1 MSKGE
6 FTMILHHARI
16 HFGEAVFFAGVLTV
30 MLMIAFVDFE
40 AFVVSMLV
48 ITLMPW
54 IYDLIEQTRKQK

>member
-6 FTMILHHARI
+6 QTIILHHPRI
-16 HFGEAVFFAGVLTV
+16 HLGEAAVAAGLLTA

-48 ITLMPW
+48 IILMPW
-54 IYDLIEQTRKQK
+54 IYDVIEQTRKQK

>member
-1 MSKGE
+1 
-6 FTMILHHARI
+6 
-16 HFGEAVFFAGVLTV
+16 

-54 IYDLIEQTRKQK
+54 IYDIIEQTKKQK

>member
-1 MSKGE
+1 
-6 FTMILHHARI
+6 MILHHARI